1 MFVQLARE
9 DFELIGK
16 LRKMTNDRVDRV
28 IVKISLDFIYIY
40 IYIYKLH
47 TKTLFTHYTPPIF
60 TKLSISI
67 LYFNKE
73 LVLQKIYRSA

>member
-28 IVKISLDFIYIY
+28 IVKISLDFIIIY
-40 IYIYKLH
+40 IY
-47 TKTLFTHYTPPIF
+47 FF
-60 TKLSISI
+60 SMVI
-67 LYFNKE
+67 LYIFM
-73 LVLQKIYRSA
+73 

>member
-40 IYIYKLH
+40 IYISFQWSFYIYLCDPLI
-47 TKTLFTHYTPPIF
+47 TNIF
-60 TKLSISI
+60 KKS
-67 LYFNKE
+67 FDKH
-73 LVLQKIYRSA
+73 

>member
-28 IVKISLDFIYIY
+28 IVKISLDFIIIY
-40 IYIYKLH
+40 IYIF
-47 TKTLFTHYTPPIF
+47 LFNGHSIYIYVTHNCQHI
-60 TKLSISI
+60 
-67 LYFNKE
+67 
-73 LVLQKIYRSA
+73 

>member
-40 IYIYKLH
+40 IYIYIYIFLFNGH
-47 TKTLFTHYTPPIF
+47 SIYIYVTL
-60 TKLSISI
+60 
-67 LYFNKE
+67 
-73 LVLQKIYRSA
+73 

>member
-40 IYIYKLH
+40 IYISFQWSFY
-47 TKTLFTHYTPPIF
+47 
-60 TKLSISI
+60 
-67 LYFNKE
+67 
-73 LVLQKIYRSA
+73 IYLCDP

>member
-40 IYIYKLH
+40 IY
-47 TKTLFTHYTPPIF
+47 FF
-60 TKLSISI
+60 SMVI
-67 LYFNKE
+67 LYIFMWPFNY
-73 LVLQKIYRSA
+73 QHI